1 MLPFLLFLWSF
12 FFFFSVNLWLESG
25 AGAIFWFWG
34 FTVNG
39 DFLSAVVWGAGI
51 PMALIEGSPHET
63 GLGSFSSSPQT
74 TEGYEGERNG
84 EDHIYK

>member
-1 MLPFLLFLWSF
+1 M
-12 FFFFSVNLWLESG
+12 
-25 AGAIFWFWG
+25 
-34 FTVNG
+34 NG